1 MSKFS
6 GLDYLLG
13 VIDQKTFQQFTL
25 PVRTTS
31 YSILVVDM
39 STHKHLEVED
49 AAPVMIL
56 EENMQ
61 CPIGRVHLGTGTSSL
76 KQLKAI
82 GC

>member
-13 VIDQKTFQQFTL
+13 ITDPKTFQHTTP

-49 AAPVMIL
+49 AAPVINL
-56 EENMQ
+56 EDKMQ